1 MICKEC
7 SFWDSDK
14 NICTDEEEYINN
26 GDGES
31 CCRYHPDAI
40 LIEEG
45 IMSEQTRGV
54 DEVLTIMK
62 HTTKSMSVSQA
73 KTDLHAI
80 FKRVMEGEKKAD
92 PTCYCDGSGK
102 DPDGMCDC
110 EFTRNEAIDRAIQVH
125 GMMMGVGEG

>member
-1 MICKEC
+1 MTCKEC

-31 CCRYHPDAI
+31 CCMYHPDAI

-62 HTTKSMSVSQA
+62 YTTKSMSVSQA
-73 KTDLHAI
+73 KTDLHGI
-80 FKRVMEGEKKAD
+80 FKREM
-92 PTCYCDGSGK
+92 DGAKVVVKTDDSFDAGNFQV
-102 DPDGMCDC
+102 PV
-110 EFTRNEAIDRAIQVH
+110 EIEAFNKGIDRAIQVH

>member
-1 MICKEC
+1 
-7 SFWDSDK
+7 
-14 NICTDEEEYINN
+14 
-26 GDGES
+26 
-31 CCRYHPDAI
+31 
-40 LIEEG
+40 
-45 IMSEQTRGV
+45 MSERTVNDVMDDLWEGG
-54 DEVLTIMK
+54 LTP
-62 HTTKSMSVSQA
+62 TELKSE
-73 KTDLHAI
+73 LHAI